1 MRTTVD
7 GAIAA
12 VRRYLDSDMAY
23 PFFVAVENGTDTDR
37 IIQSLGGARQMKLS
51 DYCSSV
57 CPDSF
62 PEEDRMIDALYQEQ
76 SNVFIRGLGE
86 YLTLWPH
93 SLLLDC
99 LFDKTFS
106 HKTVVFGRNLSEK
119 LERLQERESK
129 FTSIRWL
136 AVDSE
141 PDFSV
146 VGVHPSVKIPAHED
160 FRQLLH
166 AVETGAPGKQYV
178 RTNLTLEN
186 IPYIVSAWDAIWEYS
201 DSFDVPENALSP
213 EQWEEYLKDSHLDGE
228 TALHWRTF
236 LRQKLRGAQS
246 DYFRLVM
253 DYSPDYAAYRRS
265 IASAILR
272 YEYSTPA
279 FRTLYDERKELL
291 RQYPDYDISEYL
303 RDSRVR
309 DKERIHYLTDN
320 TKEERRA
327 IIEELAHI
335 REIPDDL
342 PLIYPDLAA
351 YLDEYRFET
360 ANCGELFTWYFERYK
375 IQKVLNELA
384 PDFLEKVEEL
394 SKPGERQYQRLPTRG
409 MMMTR
414 LKANGTGLHWL
425 DALGVEYLGYIRKI
439 AKKLELRIQIHIAQ
453 TSLPTITR
461 LPSKGPYSAEERKH
475 NGSFYDDWTGFKRP
489 RDPALDDVKHDGVRP
504 QTKSAAPAVHL
515 ADELEI
521 IEKALRTIKSDLV
534 ERRSGVEKMLLVS
547 DHGASR
553 LCVLYQ
559 HENKWT
565 MSEKGKYSGRCCPV
579 GDADEP
585 PDSATKESGFWV
597 LANYDRFKGSRA
609 AMVEVHGGASLEEV
623 IIPLIEIELAN
634 QKIECYVPGF
644 EDAETAVIEKPF
656 DGKPM
661 LPLYCSNAAARIRV
675 RVKGR
680 EYAGAQD
687 SQNGNL
693 FHISL
698 DGHWVTGIPHQ
709 AVAYDGDNE
718 LTSFRFVLRRE
729 KKSTMNDRDG
739 TEFFAD

>member
-12 VRRYLDSDMAY
+12 VRRYLDSDTAY
-23 PFFVAVENGTDTDR
+23 PFFVAVENGADTDR
-37 IIQSLGGARQMKLS
+37 IVQSLGGFRQMKLS
-51 DYCSSV
+51 DYCSPV
-57 CPDSF
+57 CPDSS
-62 PEEDRMIDALYQEQ
+62 PDEDRMLDALYREK
-76 SNVFIRGLGE
+76 SNVFVRGLGE
-86 YLTLWPH
+86 YLTLWPR
-93 SLLLDC
+93 SRLLDR
-99 LFDKTFS
+99 LFDKTFP
-106 HKTVVFGRNLSEK
+106 HKTVVLGRNLSGK
-119 LERLQERESK
+119 LERLRARESK
-129 FTSIRWL
+129 FTAMRWRV
-136 AVDSE
+136 VDSE

-146 VGVHPSVKIPAHED
+146 VAVHPSVKIPALED
-160 FRQLLH
+160 FRQLLQ
-166 AVETGAPGKQYV
+166 AVEMGAVGKQYV
-178 RTNLTLEN
+178 RTSLTLKN
-186 IPYIVSAWDAIWEYS
+186 VPYILSAWDAIRENS

-213 EQWEEYLKDSHLDGE
+213 EQWEEYLKDDHLDGE

-246 DYFRLVM
+246 EYFRLVM
-253 DYSPDYAAYRRS
+253 DCSPDYVAYRRS

-272 YEYSTPA
+272 CESSSPA

-291 RQYPDYDISEYL
+291 RQCPDYDISEYL

-320 TKEERRA
+320 SKEERRA
-327 IIEELAHI
+327 VIEELAHI
-335 REIPDDL
+335 RKIPDDL

-360 ANCGELFTWYFERYK
+360 ADCGELFTWYFERYK
-375 IQKVLNELA
+375 TQKVLNEIE
-384 PDFLEKVEEL
+384 PDFLEKVEAL
-394 SKPGERQYQRLPTRG
+394 SKQGERQYQRLPTRG

-414 LKANGTGLHWL
+414 LKASGTGLYWL
-425 DALGVEYLGYIRKI
+425 DALGVEYLGYIRKV
-439 AKKLELRIQIHIAQ
+439 AKRLELRIQIHIAQ

-461 LPSKGPYSAEERKH
+461 LPSKGQYSAEERKH
-475 NGSFYDDWTGFKRP
+475 NGSFHDNWTGFKRP
-489 RDPALDDVKHDGVRP
+489 RNPALDDVKHDGVNP
-504 QTKSAAPAVHL
+504 HAKSADPAVHL

-521 IEKALRTIKSDLV
+521 IEKALASIKSDLV
-534 ERRSGVEKMLLVS
+534 EHRAGVEKMLLVS

-553 LCVLYQ
+553 LCVLHQ
-559 HENKWT
+559 RENKWA

-597 LANYDRFKGSRA
+597 LANYDRFQGSRA

-623 IIPLIEIELAN
+623 VIPLIEIELAN
-634 QKIECYVPGF
+634 QKIACYVPGF
-644 EDAETAVIEKPF
+644 ENAETAVIEKPF
-656 DGKPM
+656 DGHPI
-661 LPLYCSNAAARIRV
+661 LPLYCSSAAARIRV

-693 FHISL
+693 FRVTL
-698 DGHWVTGIPHQ
+698 DGHWATGTPYQ

-718 LTSFRFVLRRE
+718 LTPLRFILRRE
-729 KKSTMNDRDG
+729 KKSTRNDRDG
-739 TEFFAD
+739 TEFFTG